1 MGNLH
6 LLNVRSSLWQHVRHR
21 HKVSWEDYIEEHGD
35 PTTEVCRSY
44 IVMFCSNL
52 LLSSEMQ
59 FLDDLAMQ
67 ALRREDEAR
76 EEQCKASPQSEA

>member
-1 MGNLH
+1 MAACETQAQGVLGGLYRGTWGSYYRGMSFIH
-6 LLNVRSSLWQHVRHR
+6 CNVLF
-21 HKVSWEDYIEEHGD
+21 
-35 PTTEVCRSY
+35 C
-44 IVMFCSNL
+44 VM
-52 LLSSEMQ
+52 LSSDQYEMQ

>member
-1 MGNLH
+1 M
-6 LLNVRSSLWQHVRHR
+6 LNVRSSLWQHVRHR

-35 PTTEVCRSY
+35 PTTEVCLLY
-44 IVMFCSNL
+44 IIMFCSNL
-52 LLSSEMQ
+52 MLSSDHYEMQ